1 MADFRFENI
10 HLVLGEPNPHIR
22 EGLKAALF
30 ANGFR
35 GITDCHSIERLVDVL
50 DNPSVDVVL
59 CDVDLPGGS
68 FCDLV
73 HRMRHN
79 TLGRNPFVLTL
90 ATTGDPNLAMVRQ
103 VIDAGVD
110 DLLVKPLAM
119 DVLLERIGNFAR
131 GRKPFVVT
139 HDYIGPDR
147 RKDPRPGEPPKTE
160 LIEVPNPLRSKVVG
174 GTDLVNLQRMIDNAT
189 VRLNEHKMER
199 YSVQVGFLVT
209 RIVAFYDGAGSIEE
223 LVGDLDRLLFIGE
236 DLSRRLRGTNY
247 AHVAELALSLTA
259 LVGRIQDLP
268 ATPDHVDIGLL
279 GKLAQAIR
287 RAFSADQQ
295 GAVTAQAISDT
306 LSEFAALHKS
316 LPAAPDDGPLG
327 D

>member
-1 MADFRFENI
+1 MAAFRFENI

-35 GITDCHSIERLVDVL
+35 GITDCHSIEKLVDVL
-50 DNPSVDVVL
+50 DTPTIDVIL
-59 CDVDLPGGS
+59 CDVGLPGGS
-68 FCDLV
+68 FCDVV

-79 TLGRNPFVLTL
+79 TLGRNPFVLIL
-90 ATTGDPNLAMVRQ
+90 ATTGDPTMTMVRQ

-119 DVLLERIGNFAR
+119 DILLERIGNFAR

-147 RKDPRPGEPPKTE
+147 RKSPRDGEAPKTE

-174 GTDLVNLQRMIDNAT
+174 GADLVNLQRMIDNAT
-189 VRLNEHKMER
+189 ARLNEHKMER
-199 YSVQVGFLVT
+199 YSVQVGFLVE
-209 RIVAFYDGAGSIEE
+209 RIVAFYDGAGSIDE
-223 LVGDLDRLLFIGE
+223 LLGDLDRLLFIGE
-236 DLSRRLRGTNY
+236 DLSRRLCGTSY
-247 AHVAELALSLTA
+247 AHVAELALSLVA
-259 LVGRIQDLP
+259 LVGRILDRP
-268 ATPDHVDIGLL
+268 ATPEQVDIDLL
-279 GKLAQAIR
+279 GKLALAIR

-295 GAVTAQAISDT
+295 DAVAAQAISDT
-306 LSEFAALHKS
+306 ISEFASHHKGQAAV
-316 LPAAPDDGPLG
+316 PDAAPSGE
-327 D
+327 